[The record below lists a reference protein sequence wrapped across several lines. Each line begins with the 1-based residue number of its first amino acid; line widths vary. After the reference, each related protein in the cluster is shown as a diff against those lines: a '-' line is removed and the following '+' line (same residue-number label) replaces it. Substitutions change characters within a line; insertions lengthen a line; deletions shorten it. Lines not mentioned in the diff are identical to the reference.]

1 MKNTKTLC
9 SDLGTAAVAV
19 GMGNKSSST
28 VALEKE
34 QIENLKSFIEEV
46 KEHDSI
52 KTLKTD
58 ILFDIGKKEW
68 ENYSLKRKM
77 YRNRI
82 LYDIYKICV
91 GDTIRN
97 DIRILQ
103 EYGDYSILIK
113 LGKDVRFVFNV
124 SDDFELI
131 YKIEEN
137 GKDITGWKI
146 AYIDKS
152 NITYDELVSLVVT
165 EMKNNLSANSIAAIE
180 RKALKPS
187 LEFHDFLNFENKIM
201 KDLKI

>member
-1 MKNTKTLC
+1 MKNTKILC
-9 SDLGTAAVAV
+9 PDLGAAAVGV

-52 KTLKTD
+52 KTLKIDT
-58 ILFDIGKKEW
+58 LFAIGKKEW

-77 YRNRI
+77 YRNGI
-82 LYDIYKICV
+82 LYDIYKICTKGV
-91 GDTIRN
+91 ERN
-97 DIRILQ
+97 DMRILQ
-103 EYGDYSILIK
+103 KYGDYSILIK

-131 YKIEEN
+131 YKIKEN